1 VSFPGPTAAAYDR
14 AITMFSPEGRL
25 YQVLYASEAVRQGW
39 TSLGVRT
46 DDYVIL
52 AAEKRRFSSFL
63 DLDGME
69 KIYKIDDHIGAT
81 FAGIGGDGRV
91 LIDYIRLV
99 AVRHRLVYGEP
110 AAVEYV
116 VRAVADLKQAY
127 TQHGGVRPFG
137 VSLIVGG
144 VDEGKTRLFR
154 TEPGGQYFSFYAV
167 AVGMGEETVHSLFE
181 KKYRRD
187 MTLEEALQLIVEAL
201 LRVRLGSGKEKK
213 EDILKEMHDMMEI
226 AVIERA
232 KPYFRKLSKE
242 ELRELVNKVAPQLE

>member
-1 VSFPGPTAAAYDR
+1 LSFPGPTAAAYDR

-39 TSLGVRT
+39 TSLGLRA
-46 DDYVIL
+46 DGFVIL

-63 DLDGME
+63 DLDEME
-69 KIYKIDDHIGAT
+69 KIYKIDDHVGAT

-110 AAVEYV
+110 ASVEFI

-137 VSLIVGG
+137 VSLVVGG
-144 VDEGKTRLFR
+144 VDDGRTRLFR
-154 TEPGGQYFSFYAV
+154 TEPGGQYFGFYAV
-167 AVGMGEETVHSLFE
+167 AVGMGEETVHSTFE
-181 KKYRRD
+181 KRYRRD
-187 MTLEEALQLIVEAL
+187 LPLEEALSLVVEAL
-201 LRVRLGSGKEKK
+201 LRVKLSTAKEEREKA
-213 EDILKEMHDMMEI
+213 LKDAHETIEI
-226 AVIERA
+226 AVIEVE
-232 KPYFRKLSKE
+232 KPLFRKLSKE
-242 ELRELVNKVAPQLE
+242 EIREVTDRVIPNLS

>member
-1 VSFPGPTAAAYDR
+1 MSFPGPTAAAYDR

-39 TSLGVRT
+39 TSLGLRT
-46 DDYVIL
+46 RDYVIL

-63 DLDGME
+63 DLDAME

-99 AVRHRLVYGEP
+99 AIRHRLVYGEP
-110 AAVEYV
+110 AGVEYV

-144 VDEGKTRLFR
+144 VDDGQPRLFR
-154 TEPGGQYFSFYAV
+154 TEPGGQYFGFYAV
-167 AVGMGEETVHSLFE
+167 AVGMGEETVYSTFE
-181 KKYRRD
+181 KKYKSD
-187 MTLEEALQLIVEAL
+187 LKLEEALDLVVEAL
-201 LRVRLGSGKEKK
+201 ARVRIASAKEKR
-213 EDILKEMHDMMEI
+213 EEALKDFHTMIEI
-226 AVIERA
+226 ALVEA
-232 KPYFRKLSKE
+232 KRPLFRKLSKQE
-242 ELRELVNKVAPQLE
+242 IKEVVDRVLPQLG